1 MRAGGVFL
9 PKEHSEAEQ
18 LMSSKYSWRLRAHAS
33 RYFRGE
39 SLPLNGLRAASK
51 GKPGAAHDL

>member
-1 MRAGGVFL
+1 M
-9 PKEHSEAEQ
+9 EHSEAEQ
-18 LMSSKYSWRLRAHAS
+18 LMSSKYSWRLRAHES
-33 RYFRGE
+33 RHFRGE